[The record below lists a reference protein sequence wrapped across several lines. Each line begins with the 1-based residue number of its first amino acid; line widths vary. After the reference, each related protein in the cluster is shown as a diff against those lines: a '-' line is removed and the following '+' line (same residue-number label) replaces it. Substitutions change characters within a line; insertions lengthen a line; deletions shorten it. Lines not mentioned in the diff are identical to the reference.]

1 MVMPG
6 LRGDPRTPGG
16 MPDSGSVNPG
26 GPMPSVPQNRGQSM
40 GAGVSPP
47 DPGKLE
53 ELFTQYTS
61 GQMSREDLISQ
72 LHTFS
77 EGQGGILGLL
87 EKSATTPGEAT

>member
-1 MVMPG
+1 MAVLPG
-6 LRGDPRTPGG
+6 MRGDIKTPGG

-40 GAGVSPP
+40 GQGSSAL

-61 GQMSREDLISQ
+61 GQMSREDLINQ
-72 LHTFS
+72 LHTF
-77 EGQGGILGLL
+77 
-87 EKSATTPGEAT
+87 